1 MISSLGQEG
10 QQNVKRTAKSS
21 WRHVNALAAAPGI
34 ALCALATAGAL
45 GVNHWLPTVSPLLI
59 AIVFGAVAANVAPLP
74 PRLRPGLQFSA
85 KRLLRIGVAMLG
97 LQLVLGDIFHL
108 GYGVIVIV
116 VAVVGLGITGTM
128 FVGKLLGL
136 TPTQRL
142 LIACGFSICG
152 AAAVAAVD
160 GVIEAEDEDDVP
172 TAVALVVIFGT
183 LLIPVIPTCA
193 SALGLSDL
201 AAGVWAGGSIHEV
214 AQVVAAAATLGG
226 GALGIAVV
234 VKLARVLM
242 LAPVMAVLS
251 IWQRRAAGSATDV
264 KRPPL
269 VPLFVVAFMVFV
281 VLRSSGIVSTQ
292 LLQYAKVVQ
301 VALLTAAMFAL
312 GTGVHASIF
321 KKVGPRPFVLAII
334 STVWIAT
341 VALTGVTVV
350 FR

>member
-10 QQNVKRTAKSS
+10 RHNVKPTAKSS
-21 WRHVNALAAAPGI
+21 RRHVNALAAGPGI

-59 AIVFGAVAANVAPLP
+59 AIVFGAVAANIAPLP
-74 PRLRPGLQFSA
+74 QRLRPGLQFSA
-85 KRLLRIGVAMLG
+85 KRLLRVGVAMLG

-116 VAVVGLGITGTM
+116 IAVVGLGITGTI
-128 FVGKLLGL
+128 FIGKLLGL
-136 TPTQRL
+136 TWTQRL

-152 AAAVAAVD
+152 AAAVAAID

-183 LLIPVIPTCA
+183 LLIPLIPACA
-193 SALGLSDL
+193 EALGLSDL

-214 AQVVAAAATLGG
+214 AQVVAAAATMGG

-251 IWQRRAAGSATDV
+251 IRQRRVAGATDI

-269 VPLFVVAFMVFV
+269 IPLFVLAFMVCV
-281 VLRSSGIVSTQ
+281 ALRSSGIVSPQ
-292 LLQYAKVVQ
+292 LLQYAKAIQ

-341 VALTGVTVV
+341 VALAGVTVV

>member
-1 MISSLGQEG
+1 
-10 QQNVKRTAKSS
+10 
-21 WRHVNALAAAPGI
+21 
-34 ALCALATAGAL
+34 
-45 GVNHWLPTVSPLLI
+45 
-59 AIVFGAVAANVAPLP
+59 
-74 PRLRPGLQFSA
+74 
-85 KRLLRIGVAMLG
+85 MLG
-97 LQLVLGDIFHL
+97 LQLVLGDILHL

-116 VAVVGLGITGTM
+116 ISIVLLGIAGTV

-136 TPTQRL
+136 TWTQRL

-160 GVIEAEDEDDVP
+160 GVIEAKDEDDVP

-193 SALGLSDL
+193 VALGLSNS

-214 AQVVAAAATLGG
+214 AQVVAAAATMGG
-226 GALGIAVV
+226 GALGVAVV

-251 IWQRRAAGSATDV
+251 VRQRRIAASTTDV

-269 VPLFVVAFMVFV
+269 VPLFVLAFIVCV
-281 VLRSSGIVSTQ
+281 VLRSSGVVSVQ
-292 LLQYAKVVQ
+292 LLQYSKIIQ

-334 STVWIAT
+334 STVWVAT
-341 VALTGVTVV
+341 VALAGVMVV